1 MFINNGKHGGGGLHV
16 TPVAL
21 MNDGLLDFIF
31 FDGKI
36 RAYHI
41 PKLIKEIIF

>member
-16 TPVAL
+16 TPAAL
-21 MNDGLLDFIF
+21 MNDGLLDLIF

-36 RAYHI
+36 RAYDI
-41 PKLIKEIIF
+41 PKLIMEIIF

>member
-16 TPVAL
+16 TPAAL
-21 MNDGLLDFIF
+21 MNDGLLDLIF
-31 FDGKI
+31 FNGKI

-41 PKLIKEIIF
+41 PKLIMEIIF